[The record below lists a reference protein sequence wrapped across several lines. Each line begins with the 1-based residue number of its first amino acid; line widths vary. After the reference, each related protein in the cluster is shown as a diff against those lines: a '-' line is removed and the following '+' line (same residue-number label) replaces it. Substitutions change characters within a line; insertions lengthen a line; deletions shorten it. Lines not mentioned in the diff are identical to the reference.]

1 MAALPQADRAVILLF
16 LPAQSRPQ
24 PALPPHPFPPPVTAR
39 NRAAPRPA
47 DVFKQNIQPIIFYP
61 VSFKKIIDSEKH

>member
-1 MAALPQADRAVILLF
+1 
-16 LPAQSRPQ
+16 
-24 PALPPHPFPPPVTAR
+24 LPPHPFPPPVTAR